1 MNSYLTKLIKS
12 NHTEWKEMNQIK
24 SNQSQEKI
32 TQHGFDFY
40 ENLMKSF
47 SFYLSTILYFDFD
60 WTYSEMNPVN
70 WHFVTDLEY
79 LTTIP
84 IHYLDLLTNVTKTRI
99 TETPSFR
106 IENGCSIWQIHIQ
119 SFRSI
124 SIITSHVNEQESS
137 SPIFLPYLTVSDITN
152 HTFLLIDSINNIIQ
166 SFIDCWIID
175 IQIGI
180 VWFFAFIDSI
190 SFVDKEY
197 GYRFW

>member
-1 MNSYLTKLIKS
+1 
-12 NHTEWKEMNQIK
+12 
-24 SNQSQEKI
+24 
-32 TQHGFDFY
+32 
-40 ENLMKSF
+40 
-47 SFYLSTILYFDFD
+47 
-60 WTYSEMNPVN
+60 MNPVN
-70 WHFVTDLEY
+70 WHFETDLEY

-106 IENGCSIWQIHIQ
+106 IANGCSIWQIHIQ

-152 HTFLLIDSINNIIQ
+152 HAFLLFDSFYNQ
-166 SFIDCWIID
+166 SFIDWLIID
-175 IQIGI
+175 YQIGI
-180 VWFFAFIDSI
+180 VWFFAFTDSI

-197 GYRFW
+197 GYRFC